1 MAADLIATAQV
12 WHHYL
17 SYFIFFP
24 VLAIVIGIV
33 IGYLAKV
40 VAPKYGRR

>member
-1 MAADLIATAQV
+1 MAADLLAAQV

-17 SYFIFFP
+17 SFFILFP
-24 VLAIVIGIV
+24 VLVIVIGII